1 MAAGSTYPTARCIL
15 STENYAQLNSAA
27 QRRPRSPAG
36 TAAAAAVRHPT
47 MSTPVLSLEATTVAA
62 YYVVSICIA
71 LLKTEGY
78 DD

>member
-36 TAAAAAVRHPT
+36 TAVAVRHPT
-47 MSTPVLSLEATTVAA
+47 MSTPVLSFEATTVAA

>member
-36 TAAAAAVRHPT
+36 TAAAVRHPT
-47 MSTPVLSLEATTVAA
+47 MSTPVLSFEATTVAA